1 MTSPHDP
8 AFPYRPHI
16 LALVLVGALAVAL
29 IDPASGRRD
38 KASDALA
45 IALVAALGYAAMRIF
60 VWSVARPLAAR
71 WPRLAL
77 AWGLTW
83 FYGAIPLSLICL
95 FVGSMGLHA
104 VTPNATT
111 VAFVVVAAASVATG
125 AFAAV
130 RAGRSTNH
138 RRSGP

>member
-1 MTSPHDP
+1 VTSPHDP

-29 IDPASGRRD
+29 IDPASGRGD

-45 IALVAALGYAAMRIF
+45 IALGAVLGYGAMRIF
-60 VWSVARPLAAR
+60 VWAVARPLAAR

-77 AWGLTW
+77 AGGLIW
-83 FYGAIPLSLICL
+83 CYGAIPLSLICL

-104 VTPNATT
+104 ATPNATT
-111 VAFVVVAAASVATG
+111 VAFVVVAAASMAAG
-125 AFAAV
+125 ACAAV
-130 RAGRSTNH
+130 CAARHS
-138 RRSGP
+138 